1 MNRIQP
7 QTIRFRLTA
16 WYTAILA
23 VTFAVVG
30 IGIWLAL
37 QHSIDSTIDN
47 ELRSHLADVRA
58 YVRREAPAG
67 GLAYLISELN
77 EDSATPEAANLR
89 IADASGRW
97 IYRSSGTAD
106 WTFAAPRTTGLPWTG
121 RTQAM
126 TVRGKPVRIIS
137 APLKTGVVQI
147 GIPLDEFEELQQY
160 FLWSAALGAPLLL
173 ALAALGGFWM
183 SGRALQPVDRIAN
196 AARRIGTRN
205 LAERLPS
212 NGSGDEMDRLSAVL
226 NEMLDRLES
235 AFRRIT
241 QFTADASHE
250 LRTPVAIIRTTA
262 EITLSR
268 RRTVEEHRQAWD
280 VVQAQAERTS
290 QLIHDLLAL
299 ARADAASEVL
309 VFEPLDISQVVGDTC
324 RQVAIMAEARGLTLG
339 TQLEKGLIV
348 FADPEA
354 LRRVLLILLDNA
366 SKYTPAS
373 GKIEVL
379 TNSDDRN
386 VVIEVRD
393 TGIGI
398 ASDDLP
404 HIFERFYRAS
414 KDRSRDSGGAGLGL
428 SIAQSIVVRHEG
440 RITVES
446 VLGSGSTFR
455 VFLPGGTGMPNSF
468 SNSSESENILELKA
482 KR

>member
-1 MNRIQP
+1 
-7 QTIRFRLTA
+7 
-16 WYTAILA
+16 
-23 VTFAVVG
+23 
-30 IGIWLAL
+30 
-37 QHSIDSTIDN
+37 
-47 ELRSHLADVRA
+47 
-58 YVRREAPAG
+58 
-67 GLAYLISELN
+67 
-77 EDSATPEAANLR
+77 
-89 IADASGRW
+89 
-97 IYRSSGTAD
+97 SGT
-106 WTFAAPRTTGLPWTG
+106 
-121 RTQAM
+121 
-126 TVRGKPVRIIS
+126 
-137 APLKTGVVQI
+137 
-147 GIPLDEFEELQQY
+147 
-160 FLWSAALGAPLLL
+160 
-173 ALAALGGFWM
+173 
-183 SGRALQPVDRIAN
+183 
-196 AARRIGTRN
+196 
-205 LAERLPS
+205 
-212 NGSGDEMDRLSAVL
+212 GDEMDRLSAVL
-226 NEMLDRLES
+226 NEMLERLES

-268 RRTVEEHRQAWD
+268 RRTVEEHCQAWD

-299 ARADAASEVL
+299 ARADAASEEL

-339 TQLEKGLIV
+339 TQLEKGLIA

-366 SKYTPAS
+366 AKYTPAC
-373 GKIEVL
+373 GKVGVL

-428 SIAQSIVVRHEG
+428 SIAQSIVARHEG

-455 VFLPGGTGMPNSF
+455 VYLPGGTEPLNPF
-468 SNSSESENILELKA
+468 SNSSESQNILELKA